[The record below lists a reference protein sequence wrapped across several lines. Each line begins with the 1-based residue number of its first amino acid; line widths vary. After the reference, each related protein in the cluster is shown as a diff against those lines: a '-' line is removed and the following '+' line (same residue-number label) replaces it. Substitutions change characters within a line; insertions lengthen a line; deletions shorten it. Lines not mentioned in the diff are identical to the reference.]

1 MRTRHYPPILLIALG
16 LLFSINL
23 HAAVT
28 VGLTT
33 KTSTTSKDA
42 ATGETYTGAEKLTVT
57 RSKGSATSEYLNGD
71 KGMNYGSATNN
82 YSVMCYKNGTS
93 YSSFQTEQY
102 IGYSVTVA
110 EGYTFSISSLEA
122 LMYASANIT
131 YKVAIED
138 VNGNELY
145 SATTTPSNYKSQ
157 TNGFGITNTSL
168 ASNADLQNLKG
179 TFYVKAY
186 FCCSSTGKYLCF
198 PKLQLTGDVVVAAAK
213 SQWDKPTFAQGDY
226 NGESLTYP
234 VTISSEEGT
243 TITYA
248 VGTGAEQTTTTNSV
262 TIDVAP
268 LTSIKATA
276 SGEGYDVSEQA
287 TFTTAATPAVAT
299 PTLTIGSYD
308 YINGGYPV
316 TPSCATDGA
325 TLTYTVSGAEP
336 MECESGKPLY
346 AVNTTVS
353 VTAAKKGYVSA
364 TSEEVT
370 LYIAPTDDYSIPF
383 QVKTDTYDKDK
394 DHEYISYTI
403 PGTYIAGINNADSKN
418 NLKFRSNK
426 ASLTM
431 VNGST
436 IANAIEIKVNE
447 GYVIDKL
454 YLKDFK
460 ANRDG
465 IITISHVYVDGVEKT
480 FAEMGRTDESI
491 TMNASGGAYTT
502 AKAFSNL
509 NATRSIIIE
518 LTNGTYGSGSP
529 VDQFRAAIQ
538 TEYHSA
544 TLTLGQNGYSTFAAD
559 YDYTFTGAQAYKA
572 AYDDATSTV
581 SLTEIT
587 GTVPANEGIIFKG
600 TEGETVTITK
610 SVLPGEELTGN
621 SLTGV
626 TASTE
631 AFLPG
636 TNYVLAS
643 NGTATA
649 FVKMATDKQ
658 VADMIG
664 KAYLNIPSSGATPV
678 AFYINATPTG
688 VTAVEKAEENI
699 DAPAYNIVGQRVAS
713 SAKGLVIIGGRK
725 FINK

>member
-1 MRTRHYPPILLIALG
+1 MLTKHYPPILLIALG

-23 HAAVT
+23 HAANDVT
-28 VGLTT
+28 VTWDSFLSSAPASSATVTPETSIITTEAASNTTGVNGKNSIDGVDYARFYAKTVANAGYVQCSFKVVDNYVFTPSQLNISAIGSGTTVTLKIQVSADGSSWTDVTTTTLNRTDGTGSHEWSAISSSLATIGNCSVIYVRLTPT
-33 KTSTTSKDA
+33 TTSD
-42 ATGETYTGAEKLTVT
+42 
-57 RSKGSATSEYLNGD
+57 S
-71 KGMNYGSATNN
+71 
-82 YSVMCYKNGTS
+82 
-93 YSSFQTEQY
+93 
-102 IGYSVTVA
+102 
-110 EGYTFSISSLEA
+110 
-122 LMYASANIT
+122 
-131 YKVAIED
+131 
-138 VNGNELY
+138 
-145 SATTTPSNYKSQ
+145 
-157 TNGFGITNTSL
+157 
-168 ASNADLQNLKG
+168 
-179 TFYVKAY
+179 
-186 FCCSSTGKYLCF
+186 GKYLSI
-198 PKLQLTGDVVVAAAK
+198 KSISISGTWVENAK
-213 SQWDKPTFAQGDY
+213 SQWNKPTFAQGDY

-268 LTSIKATA
+268 LTSIKATV
-276 SGEGYDVSEQA
+276 SGEGYAVSEQA

-336 MECESGKPLY
+336 VECESGKPFY

-353 VTAAKKGYVSA
+353 VTATKKGYASA
-364 TSEEVT
+364 TSEDVT
-370 LYIAPTDDYSIPF
+370 LNIASTDDYSIPF
-383 QVKTDTYDKDK
+383 QVKTDTYDKGK

-491 TMNASGGAYTT
+491 TMNASVGAYTT

-649 FVKMATDKQ
+649 FVKMATGKQ

-664 KAYLNIPSSGATPV
+664 KAYLNIPSSGATPA

-699 DAPAYNIVGQRVAS
+699 DAPAYNIAGQRVAS

>member
-1 MRTRHYPPILLIALG
+1 MRTKHYPPILLIALG

-23 HAAVT
+23 HAANDVT
-28 VGLTT
+28 VTWDSFLSSAPA
-33 KTSTTSKDA
+33 STA
-42 ATGETYTGAEKLTVT
+42 TVT
-57 RSKGSATSEYLNGD
+57 PEIAIITTEAASNTTEQNGGYTVDNVKYARFYAKVAADAGYVQCSFKVADNYVFVPSSLNIAAAGSGTTVTLKVQISTD
-71 KGMNYGSATNN
+71 
-82 YSVMCYKNGTS
+82 GTS
-93 YSSFQTEQY
+93 WTEVTSDALNRYDSSNTGPWSEISKSLTIGKCSMVY
-102 IGYSVTVA
+102 IRLIPTIAAASNTKYLLVK
-110 EGYTFSISSLEA
+110 SISISGTWSE
-122 LMYASANIT
+122 
-131 YKVAIED
+131 
-138 VNGNELY
+138 
-145 SATTTPSNYKSQ
+145 
-157 TNGFGITNTSL
+157 
-168 ASNADLQNLKG
+168 NAK
-179 TFYVKAY
+179 T
-186 FCCSSTGKYLCF
+186 
-198 PKLQLTGDVVVAAAK
+198 
-213 SQWDKPTFAQGDY
+213 QWNKPTFAQGDY

-268 LTSIKATA
+268 LTSIKATV
-276 SGEGYDVSEQA
+276 SGEGYAVSEQA

-336 MECESGKPLY
+336 VECESGKPLY
-346 AVNTTVS
+346 AVNTAVS

-370 LYIAPTDDYSIPF
+370 LNIVPTDDYSIPF
-383 QVKTDTYDKDK
+383 QGKTDTYDKNK
-394 DHEYISYTI
+394 DHKYISYTI

-491 TMNASGGAYTT
+491 TMNASVGAYTT

-649 FVKMATDKQ
+649 FVKMATGKQ

-664 KAYLNIPSSGATPV
+664 KAYLNIPSSGATPAV
-678 AFYINATPTG
+678 FYINATPTG

-699 DAPAYNIVGQRVAS
+699 DAPAYNIAGQRVAS